1 MARRTKEEAQQT
13 RCHIMSTALDL
24 FCSQGLAKTSLTD
37 IARAADLT
45 RGAIYWHFKN
55 KDELFISL
63 WQELCSPLA
72 HQLDACLNPDE
83 PDPLGQL
90 RLFFEGVL
98 HSFIHNPAQRQMFTI
113 LFNLESLEGGSH
125 LIARAYPQP
134 VRQLLSRPGDHPGQ
148 CGTAGPTAR
157 QPQPAARRHPAPLHS
172 GWLHHQLAP
181 LSGADRPA
189 GRIRLYDREHVH
201 HAGPAPRAC
210 LRPLISSGNFLTSKS
225 GTDRTFWQSGPD
237 LLPCAPPA

>member
-63 WQELCSPLA
+63 WKELCSPLA
-72 HQLDACLNPDE
+72 HQLDACLNTDE

-98 HSFIHNPAQRQMFTI
+98 HSFIHNPAQRQMFTL
-113 LFNLESLEGGSH
+113 LFNLESLEGEAISLREHIRSEMYEGLAGEHAPYNLKFVTNGVSCTTVSIITAALGIRDLGSIDAEQ
-125 LIARAYPQP
+125 LAQWPAQPLPATVLLRRSALGMEVLGLRLVRPAPPPADDPEPGNPQAAAA
-134 VRQLLSRPGDHPGQ
+134 L
-148 CGTAGPTAR
+148 
-157 QPQPAARRHPAPLHS
+157 QPALPTPSLQGAP
-172 GWLHHQLAP
+172 
-181 LSGADRPA
+181 
-189 GRIRLYDREHVH
+189 
-201 HAGPAPRAC
+201 
-210 LRPLISSGNFLTSKS
+210 
-225 GTDRTFWQSGPD
+225 
-237 LLPCAPPA
+237 

>member
-113 LFNLESLEGGSH
+113 LFNLESLEGEAISLREHIRSQSANFFRDLETTLANAIRRGQLPADLNLQRGS
-125 LIARAYPQP
+125 
-134 VRQLLSRPGDHPGQ
+134 
-148 CGTAGPTAR
+148 
-157 QPQPAARRHPAPLHS
+157 HPAPLHS

-181 LSGADRPA
+181 LSRADRPA
-189 GRIRLYDREHVH
+189 ERVRLPDREHVH
-201 HAGPAPRAC
+201 HAGPTPRAC
-210 LRPLISSGNFLTSKS
+210 LRPLTGISNSNM
-225 GTDRTFWQSGPD
+225 
-237 LLPCAPPA
+237 PPQTGA

>member
-63 WQELCSPLA
+63 WKELCSPLA
-72 HQLDACLNPDE
+72 HQLDACLNTDE

-90 RLFFEGVL
+90 RIFFEGVL
-98 HSFIHNPAQRQMFTI
+98 HSFIHNPAQRQMFTL
-113 LFNLESLEGGSH
+113 LFNLESLEGEAIS
-125 LIARAYPQP
+125 L
-134 VRQLLSRPGDHPGQ
+134 
-148 CGTAGPTAR
+148 
-157 QPQPAARRHPAPLHS
+157 
-172 GWLHHQLAP
+172 
-181 LSGADRPA
+181 
-189 GRIRLYDREHVH
+189 REHIRSESAH
-201 HAGPAPRAC
+201 FFRIWRRPWPTRYAGASC
-210 LRPLISSGNFLTSKS
+210 QLTLTCS
-225 GTDRTFWQSGPD
+225 
-237 LLPCAPPA
+237 APPPCSTAPWMATSSTGCTFRGGSTCRVNQPS